1 MGKKAE
7 ETKLHMTKADV
18 VVIIVCLLAALI
30 LAVYLFNRQ
39 EQGKLLR
46 ISHDG
51 ETVITIELAES
62 ISGQRQD
69 SESGGRGIYYLIT
82 YEENRAVPVR
92 YEERPDMPAGVSY
105 NLVYI
110 SPEEVW
116 MEAADCRDQI
126 CVHHRPIAGNRE
138 SIICLPHRL
147 VVEIAGEGQ
156 DEALDG
162 MVK

>member
-92 YEERPDMPAGVSY
+92 YEERLDMPAGVSY

>member
-1 MGKKAE
+1 
-7 ETKLHMTKADV
+7 MTKADV